1 MFAPKA
7 AVEWRLEENNLQVTP
22 HRKNVMNWLEI
33 PAHRVLQVDRSELMH
48 DFDIYDEAG
57 KPCAG
62 GRAYLF
68 FRKKDGKR
76 FKFAQFGDLNA
87 AREIGAIFLQ
97 EI

>member
-1 MFAPKA
+1 MFGSIA
-7 AVEWRLEENNLQVTP
+7 AIGRTAKLM
-22 HRKNVMNWLEI
+22 KWLEI

-57 KPCAG
+57 KPCVG

-87 AREIGAIFLQ
+87 AKELGHIFLQ